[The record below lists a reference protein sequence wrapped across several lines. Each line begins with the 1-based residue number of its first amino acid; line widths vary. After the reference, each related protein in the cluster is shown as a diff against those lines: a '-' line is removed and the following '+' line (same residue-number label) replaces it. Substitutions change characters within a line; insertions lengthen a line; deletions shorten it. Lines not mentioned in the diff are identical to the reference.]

1 MRDSAFDPPS
11 LPDAFWV
18 RPDVSKALADQD
30 IGALL
35 WLVNKRGGI
44 SQIKIGTAAEMSQTR
59 VSLVSRGLQD
69 VRELALITRIANG
82 LAMPDH
88 ARIPWASPPAMPP
101 LPPPRPAARRRPGRR
116 ATAPHH
122 QRPLHR

>member
-18 RPDVSKALADQD
+18 RPDVSKAMADQD

-44 SQIKIGTAAEMSQTR
+44 SQIKIGTAVEMSQTR
-59 VSLVSRGLQD
+59 VSQVSRGLQH
-69 VRELALITRIANG
+69 VRELALITRIADG
-82 LAMPDH
+82 LAMPDSVSVPRV
-88 ARIPWASPPAMPP
+88 ARISCALWLSTYARPSPMNHSA
-101 LPPPRPAARRRPGRR
+101 
-116 ATAPHH
+116 
-122 QRPLHR
+122 QR